1 MSRAKPANR
10 LGRLVEQAARV
21 FLATGYRQTQM
32 SDIARALGVAPGTLY
47 LYVES
52 KEALFDLVMRY
63 AMGAPLPSE
72 SELPVKQTSETAL
85 LTFFERT
92 LEQNLRFPVLESA
105 PGKQSPAQ
113 ARTELEAIAREL
125 FRKTTRSW
133 LALKL
138 LEKSALDWPEL
149 SNLWFG
155 KYRPQI
161 FRSMAQYLSRRMQ
174 GGALRPVT
182 DPVAAARLIL
192 EIIAAMGMHCRAEVP
207 PGEYNEAAMEDLVA
221 DAVVHAYALPSRV
234 EPRTGKSRKGSQ

>member
-63 AMGAPLPSE
+63 AMGAPLP
-72 SELPVKQTSETAL
+72 ELPVKQTSETAL